1 MKKSDEKIFYIKD
14 YKYADNGEIDI
25 SFIPMMQRRK
35 LSKVDRFAIYTL
47 SHFKDFEI
55 EEIVYSSQ
63 YGEFERLAKLIGQYS
78 ADNEVSPI
86 LFSGSVHN
94 YLVGLYSQ
102 MNKFTSSYTSI
113 SAGEKSLSMG
123 LLKSIL
129 TENKNTL
136 FCYADNCD
144 GVVKSVSCLVSGDDG
159 KIKCRFKKVNS
170 DAKADEFDEFVK
182 FLNGDTKKAVFS
194 GFEVERVD

>member
-78 ADNEVSPI
+78 ADNEVS
-86 LFSGSVHN
+86 H
-94 YLVGLYSQ
+94 
-102 MNKFTSSYTSI
+102 SI
-113 SAGEKSLSMG
+113 SNKLTNFLKRMLWHTVDSQSIVGGICEILQSVKKS
-123 LLKSIL
+123 
-129 TENKNTL
+129 
-136 FCYADNCD
+136 
-144 GVVKSVSCLVSGDDG
+144 
-159 KIKCRFKKVNS
+159 
-170 DAKADEFDEFVK
+170 
-182 FLNGDTKKAVFS
+182 AV
-194 GFEVERVD
+194 